1 MLAPAL
7 VHGLCHLSL
16 LPGPVFHSEPLAY
29 LQLPELRFQGHNG
42 LLCPHVLNPPAQ
54 IPAAFMVFCYCG
66 GSSLGVVQAGVGSW
80 HRDWCR
86 QAVVSGQHASHIRR
100 HCHQACQASHRMA
113 MLLSPWVPSQS
124 PLWPTHDCFSN
135 QPLDGIQVGGI
146 FHDFSASCYFGAILG
161 HGLSPERRKAQ
172 EHSWGSKRL

>member
-1 MLAPAL
+1 MHRAQTLDRGLFKKLPQSACACFGLASLPQAEKLKSPHQRPGHLLVPAPGL
-7 VHGLCHLSL
+7 VHELCHLSL
-16 LPGPVFHSEPLAY
+16 LPGPLFHSEPLAY

-66 GSSLGVVQAGVGSW
+66 GSSLGVVQEGVGSW

-100 HCHQACQASHRMA
+100 HCHQACQALHRMA
-113 MLLSPWVPSQS
+113 MLLSPWVPS
-124 PLWPTHDCFSN
+124 
-135 QPLDGIQVGGI
+135 
-146 FHDFSASCYFGAILG
+146 
-161 HGLSPERRKAQ
+161 
-172 EHSWGSKRL
+172 